1 MTPILKRRR
10 ILYCESSQDGTI
22 GGSHTC
28 LLNLVRGLDK
38 SLYEPIVIFYEDH
51 ALIPQFQEVADTIVW
66 REGLHRPVHWG
77 LKKETGSR
85 GKRLAAKVVN
95 GGRFIGT
102 ILQYAGFLKERN
114 ISLIHLNNSITRHH
128 EWMYAAFLA
137 GVPCVVSERGLP
149 SYTAEDRLVARKLAM
164 IVPMSRWIMN
174 HMVAQGVAPGN
185 IRVVYDGL
193 PRENVHVPRMP
204 EDIRKTYGIMPHQ
217 PMIGI
222 VGNIR
227 QWKGQE
233 IVVRALI
240 EVHKAVPDV
249 ICFFV
254 GTATVMDQPYYE
266 HLQRLLKDHGIE
278 GQVRFTGYQPDPAS
292 FIRAFQVLI
301 HASVSPEPFGMVVL
315 EGMAQR
321 RPVIGSRAGGVIEM
335 IIEGETGFTF
345 PPGDAEVL
353 AKRIVELLRDPDRAT
368 KMGEAGYERLQRDFS
383 LERYLESIHGV
394 YEALLKKEAIP
405 HHIGFGYPSEVIAQD
420 EERYESKD
428 RSN

>member
-1 MTPILKRRR
+1 MTPMLKRRR

-51 ALIPQFQEVADTIVW
+51 ALIPQFREVAETIVW
-66 REGLHRPVHWG
+66 SDGLHRPVRWG
-77 LKKETGSR
+77 VECQGL
-85 GKRLAAKVVN
+85 KRLAAKAVN
-95 GGRFIGT
+95 FVRFIGT
-102 ILQYAGFLKERN
+102 ILHYALFLRRREVG
-114 ISLIHLNNSITRHH
+114 LIHLNNSITRHH

-149 SYTAEDRLVARKLAM
+149 SYTVEDRLVARKLA
-164 IVPMSRWIMN
+164 IIIPMSRWIMN
-174 HMVAQGVAPGN
+174 HMVAQGVAPSN
-185 IRVVYDGL
+185 IRVIYDGL

-204 EDIRKTYGIMPHQ
+204 EDIRKAYGIMPHE

-233 IVVRALI
+233 IVVRALVQ
-240 EVHKAVPDV
+240 VHKAVPDV
-249 ICFFV
+249 VCFFV
-254 GTATVMDQPYYE
+254 GSATAMDQPYYE
-266 HLQRLLKDHGIE
+266 HLQRLLKEHGIE
-278 GQVRFTGYQPDPAS
+278 GHARFTGYQPDPAS

-301 HASVSPEPFGMVVL
+301 HASISPEPFGMVVL

-321 RPVIGSRAGGVIEM
+321 RPVIGSRSGGVIEM
-335 IIEGETGFTF
+335 IVEGKTGFTF

-353 AKRIVELLRDPDRAT
+353 AKRIIELLRDPDRAT

-383 LERYLESIHGV
+383 LERYLESIHIV
-394 YEALLKKEAIP
+394 YEALLKKESIP
-405 HHIGFGYPSEVIAQD
+405 PHIGFGYFSEVIPQD
-420 EERYESKD
+420 EERYESRD
-428 RSN
+428 RSS